1 MTVYKG
7 PGVCKNYMST
17 RKIWGAENT
26 DDDDFYGRTDTGT
39 SPTDLWYWHLAINN
53 ADASAMATGDYM
65 MVEMRFYVEFSVLT
79 ELNQS

>member
-1 MTVYKG
+1 MTAYSA
-7 PGVCKNYMST
+7 PGICKNYMST
-17 RKIWGAENT
+17 KRIWGSKNV

-39 SPTDLWYWHLAINN
+39 NPTDLWYWHISVNN

-65 MVEMRFYVEFSVLT
+65 EVSITYYVEFSVLT